1 MSIIIKQISQ
11 EELKAKAIDKWDIWE
26 KEISEF
32 EWYYD
37 SEEHCQII
45 EGEIEVIAGDKI
57 YKFGAGDYVVFPKGL
72 SCRWIIKKAVKKY
85 YKFI

>member
-11 EELKAKAIDKWDIWE
+11 EELKTKAIDKWDIWE

-37 SEEHCQII
+37 SEEHCLII
-45 EGEIEVIAGDKI
+45 EGEIEVIACDKI